1 VQGHR
6 QIATPVLVV
15 VAALAVLL
23 AAGQTPAQ
31 RTAAMRVSGVARSD
45 TAGSGV
51 NPLSA
56 HGFAAWADA
65 DQRFQNAARAFGSA
79 LGGCRM
85 RLGSFHACATAAV
98 GSMAYEEH
106 NAAGSTAYFQ
116 QRPGPCGRALHIYGK
131 ALVRFMAQATALAEV
146 RRGHGLARLDAQ
158 QAQLQDAQQM
168 FQQTAVITRG
178 LCSPG

>member
-6 QIATPVLVV
+6 QIVIPVLVV
-15 VAALAVLL
+15 AAALAVLL

-31 RTAAMRVSGVARSD
+31 RTAVRVSGVVRSD
-45 TAGSGV
+45 TSGSGV
-51 NPLSA
+51 NPLSVN
-56 HGFAAWADA
+56 GFAAWADA
-65 DQRFQNAARAFGSA
+65 DQRFQSAARAFGSA

-98 GSMAYEEH
+98 GAMAYEEH
-106 NAAGSTAYFQ
+106 NTAGATAFYQ
-116 QRPGPCGRALHIYGK
+116 DRPGPCGRALHIYGK
-131 ALVRFMAQATALAEV
+131 ALVRFMTQATALAEV
-146 RRGHGLARLDAQ
+146 RRGHGLARLDSLQ
-158 QAQLQDAQQM
+158 TQLLDAQQM

>member
-1 VQGHR
+1 VQRHG
-6 QIATPVLVV
+6 QVAIPVLVV

-23 AAGQTPAQ
+23 AAGQTPARHAQ
-31 RTAAMRVSGVARSD
+31 PGPGVVPVG
-45 TAGSGV
+45 TGGSGV
-51 NPLSA
+51 NPLRV

-65 DQRFQNAARAFGSA
+65 DQRFQSAARAFGSA

-106 NAAGSTAYFQ
+106 NAAGATAFYED
-116 QRPGPCGRALHIYGK
+116 RPGPCGRALHIYGK
-131 ALVRFMAQATALAEV
+131 ALVRFMTQATALADV
-146 RRGHGLARLDAQ
+146 QRGHRLARLDE
-158 QAQLQDAQQM
+158 LQTRLLDAQEM

-178 LCSPG
+178 LCQPG